1 MSVNLKEGLQ
11 GVSATDMHITA
22 IKQINSLV
30 NGETDM
36 IANMANVA
44 AYLYHTFHYFWVGFY
59 IRKNNQLV
67 LGPFQ
72 GPVACTRIDLNKGVC
87 GHAATTQKSVIVPD
101 VHQFP
106 GHIACSSES
115 QSEIVIPFVK
125 ENSTI
130 FVLDVDSKKLD
141 YFNEKDQQFLEE
153 VVQLL
158 V

>member
-11 GVSATDMHITA
+11 GVSANDMHVTA
-22 IKQINSLV
+22 IKQIKSLV
-30 NGETDM
+30 DGETDM
-36 IANMANVA
+36 IANMANTA
-44 AYLYHTFHYFWVGFY
+44 ACLYHTFHYFWVGFY
-59 IRKNNQLV
+59 IHKNNQLV

-87 GHAATTQKSVIVPD
+87 GHAATTQQTVIVPD

-106 GHIACSSES
+106 GHIACSAES

-125 ENSTI
+125 ENRTI
-130 FVLDVDSKKLD
+130 FVLDVDSKQLD

>member
-1 MSVNLKEGLQ
+1 MSVNLKEGFQ
-11 GVSATDMHITA
+11 GESINDAHQTG
-22 IKQINSLV
+22 IKQIQSLV
-30 NGETDM
+30 QGETDM

-44 AYLYHTFHYFWVGFY
+44 AYLYHTFQYFWVGFY
-59 IRKNNQLV
+59 IKKNNQLV

-72 GPVACTRIDLNKGVC
+72 GPVACTRINLNKGVC

-101 VHQFP
+101 VHKFP
-106 GHIACSSES
+106 GHIACSTQS
-115 QSEIVIPFVK
+115 QSEIVVPLVK
-125 ENSTI
+125 KNRTI
-130 FVLDVDSKKLD
+130 FVLDVDSKQLN

>member
-1 MSVNLKEGLQ
+1 MSVKLKEGLQ
-11 GVSATDMHITA
+11 GVSANAMHTTA
-22 IKQINSLV
+22 IKQLTSLV
-30 NGETDM
+30 EGETDM

-44 AYLYHTFHYFWVGFY
+44 AYLYHTFKYFWVGFY
-59 IRKNNQLV
+59 IHKNDQLV

-72 GPVACTRIDLNKGVC
+72 GPIACTRINLDKGVC
-87 GHAATTQKSVIVPD
+87 GHAATTKQTVIVPD
-101 VHQFP
+101 VNQFP
-106 GHIACSSES
+106 GHIACSAES

-125 ENSTI
+125 ENRTI
-130 FVLDVDSKKLD
+130 FVLDVDSKQLD